1 MANIEGYVVKPKT
14 IEGEVAKTRS
24 VEGEVK
30 TLIGL
35 TPEIEV
41 GTTTTL
47 ETGEEAYVELDS
59 KSTKTKPIF
68 NFGLPKGT
76 PGKDGDKGETGNSG
90 VYVGSEAPTDEGVNV
105 WIDPAG
111 DTSEYA
117 KKEYVDELIGS
128 INAELATLT
137 EVE

>member
-1 MANIEGYVVKPKT
+1 MANIEGYIVTPKT

-24 VEGEVK
+24 VEGTVE

-35 TPEIEV
+35 TPDIQIGDVE
-41 GTTTTL
+41 TL
-47 ETGEEAYVELDS
+47 ESGTEAYVELDS
-59 KSTKTKPIF
+59 SSTKSKPVFI
-68 NFGLPKGT
+68 FGLPKGN
-76 PGKDGDKGETGNSG
+76 PGKDGDKGETGDSG
-90 VYVGSEAPTDEGVNV
+90 VYIGSEEPTNEDIHV

-111 DTSEYA
+111 GTSEYA
-117 KKEYVDELIGS
+117 TKEYVDELIGG